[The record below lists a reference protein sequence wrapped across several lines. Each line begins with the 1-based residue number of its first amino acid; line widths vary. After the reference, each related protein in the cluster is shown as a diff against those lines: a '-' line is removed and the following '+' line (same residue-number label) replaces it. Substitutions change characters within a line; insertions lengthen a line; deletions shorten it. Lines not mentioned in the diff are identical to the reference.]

1 MKKKNGK
8 APILTRITIDDE
20 KVKFGLKTEPT
31 PLIWDPQ
38 SGPTEEALQL
48 NRDLD
53 GIKRLD
59 ITQST
64 LNKYDLTFGQQKE
77 FVKMIYVM
85 RQLDITP
92 NYIKLNSYVPISKT
106 AQQPKTKPT
115 QIKPSE
121 IFLSDGFSLTTTP
134 LRP

>member
-8 APILTRITIDDE
+8 APILARITIDDE

-31 PLIWDPQ
+31 PLIWYPQ
-38 SGPTEEALQL
+38 SGQTEEALQL

-64 LNKYDLTFGQQKE
+64 LNKYDLTSGQPKE

-92 NYIKLNSYVPISKT
+92 NYIKYNWYSMLIIWNFYSKFVLQYPNECCILNN
-106 AQQPKTKPT
+106 
-115 QIKPSE
+115 
-121 IFLSDGFSLTTTP
+121 IF
-134 LRP
+134 

>member
-8 APILTRITIDDE
+8 APILARITIDDE

-31 PLIWDPQ
+31 PLIWYPQ
-38 SGPTEEALQL
+38 SGQTEEALQL

-64 LNKYDLTFGQQKE
+64 LNKYDLTSGQPKE

-92 NYIKLNSYVPISKT
+92 NYIKYN
-106 AQQPKTKPT
+106 
-115 QIKPSE
+115 
-121 IFLSDGFSLTTTP
+121 
-134 LRP
+134 